1 MSTINR
7 LSSVDALQ
15 PGDLIPVWDGSNGD
29 TRKASLT
36 TLLAFIESNFADP
49 DYSTRIVAP
58 NVDGFNVDIGNT
70 GDSSWLIVNPVLNYT
85 TGSITLPSTAY
96 AVNDQEIT
104 VVFTA
109 QVSSFSITGAGATVL
124 GAPTQIG
131 TYDSFRVR
139 YNAAQLTWY
148 TLDTTGDGSGAGTS
162 SIVRQDFTGDGVVT
176 TFALANA
183 PAALGNELQV
193 FIDGVYQER
202 AGYSVSGNDLV
213 FSEAPPVLSTI
224 EVLAWG
230 INDIGA
236 TTANLVTYTPAG
248 TGAVAATV
256 QDKLRESVSVLDFGA
271 VGDGVTDDTL
281 AIQAALN
288 SGASV
293 FLPSGTYNISSALTI
308 STNGQEFI
316 GQGKGKSIIKQTA
329 TNKNGIIITG
339 NNVYVGHLQVRDIVR
354 SSGSSEFSG
363 VVWGAVDGTV
373 IENVKV
379 DTSDDSGIRCGYDLV
394 GGVVVP
400 STNSKI
406 LNCEITNVVGQLGA
420 TGGGFGIEVIGAFD
434 CICLGNDIEGVGL
447 HGIRISGSSRCMVAN
462 NQIDNWAELGGGEGV
477 HVSGGFSPLIPSF
490 QNVVTGN
497 ILTLASNIASTSD
510 RIGVYLADDAI
521 DCVVSSNI
529 ITMSDANG
537 YSQAGGNI
545 NGMWIRQGSGSSG
558 VSTSRAV
565 ISNNV
570 MKGSL
575 YLGINASNYISQT
588 LITDNII
595 RDFYAVGIQLGND
608 TGETVDS
615 NISGNTIVGNPSAT
629 TAYGINNVGTL
640 SGCVISNNIIT
651 DVGRAVE
658 LVGTINCLSLTGNT
672 LLRVIYTGNIAYGIY
687 VNATVADNVFI
698 SGNTISNIGAVS
710 GDSFQYANLSA
721 GAADKMYFYDNI
733 IETAAASTVYA
744 FQAGTGLIDV
754 RYINTVQTLANDSSP
769 SVDRITTAKTGGT
782 TTITDFDDGVV
793 GQELLILSDHAV
805 TITDNAAIILAG
817 GVNYVMKASD
827 TLTLRMINDQV
838 WNEVSRSVN

>member
-7 LSSVDALQ
+7 LSSVDVLQ
-15 PGDLIPVWDGSNGD
+15 PSDQIPVWDSSNGD
-29 TRKASLT
+29 TRKASMS
-36 TLLAFIESNFADP
+36 TLLAFVESYFADP

-70 GDSSWLIVNPVLNYT
+70 GDSSWLIVNPTLNYT
-85 TGSITLPSTAY
+85 TGSITLPTTAY

-148 TLDTTGDGSGAGTS
+148 TLDTTGDGSGSGTS
-162 SIVRQDFTGDGVVT
+162 SIVRQQFTGDGTTT
-176 TFALANA
+176 TFTLANT
-183 PAALGNELQV
+183 PAALGELLQV

-230 INDIGA
+230 VNDIGA

-248 TGAVAATV
+248 TGAVATTV

-271 VGDGVTDDTL
+271 VGDGVADDTL

-354 SSGSSEFSG
+354 SSGSAEFSG

-406 LNCEITNVVGQLGA
+406 LNCDITNVVGQVGA

-434 CICLGNDIEGVGL
+434 CICLGNDIEGVGF
-447 HGIRISGSSRCMVAN
+447 HGIRISGSSRCMIAN

-510 RIGVYLADDAI
+510 RVGVYLADDAI

-545 NGMWIRQGSGSSG
+545 NGMWIRQGPGSSG

-658 LVGTINCLSLTGNT
+658 LVGTINRLSLTGNT
-672 LLRVIYTGNIAYGIY
+672 LLRVIYTGDVAYGIY

-721 GAADKMYFYDNI
+721 GATDKMYFYDNI
-733 IETAAASTVYA
+733 VETAAASTVVA